1 MISWKWN
8 SSALPSENY
17 YPNLL
22 KIRTEYLEIAWAR
35 SVREL
40 VISLPAQLYN
50 DYLKFQPLVRLSW
63 IN

>member
-8 SSALPSENY
+8 SSAPQAKTISQSY
-17 YPNLL
+17 L
-22 KIRTEYLEIAWAR
+22 KILSEYLEIAWAR